1 MREVIKSIESDF
13 VGLKKLN
20 SPQTME
26 IFHFLRWIKKQKIK
40 LGILQLQKEEA
51 EQMLIQNHKPYIA
64 KKTSFFL
71 KEAREAYDK
80 FGEKLEWEV
89 KRDNRT
95 KTKRMRLLNKSDL
108 EKAISVIRKN
118 VEYGRLEE
126 IASQRKKK
134 ILELLAQFEGI
145 KTEWDNEIGREEVS
159 KKEHEIALN
168 ENDLEYGKKRQK
180 ISVEMGERVRA
191 FFGFSQSEWNNYELK
206 VKVWDYLDSLCKSGK
221 YKEFRRKNEI
231 L

>member
-1 MREVIKSIESDF
+1 MRKAIKSIESDF

-20 SPQTME
+20 SPQTMD
-26 IFHFLRWIKKQKIK
+26 IFHFLRGIKKQKIRLK
-40 LGILQLQKEEA
+40 FIHLQKQRA

-64 KKTSFFL
+64 KKSSLFI
-71 KEAREAYDK
+71 KEAKDAYDK

-89 KRDNRT
+89 KKDNRT
-95 KTKRMRLLNKSDL
+95 KTRRMRLLNKSDL

-126 IASQRKKK
+126 IAPQRKER

-145 KTEWDNEIGREEVS
+145 KKEWDNEIERQEIS
-159 KKEHEIALN
+159 KKEHTLALN
-168 ENDLEYGKKRQK
+168 KNSSEYREKGQK
-180 ISVEMGERVRA
+180 ISVEMGESVRA
-191 FFGFSQSEWNNYELK
+191 FFGFSPSEWNNYGLK
-206 VKVWDYLDSLCKSGK
+206 IRVWDYLDSLCKSGK
-221 YKEFRRKNEI
+221 YKEFRREYEI